1 MHLRE
6 LIPVDSVYLM
16 QGMENNYTYVLEDIT
31 NLHQSA
37 MGNYSLPRLGN
48 LAMKSKVQIFLMN

>member
-16 QGMENNYTYVLEDIT
+16 QGMENNYTYVLEAMN

-37 MGNYSLPRLGN
+37 MGNQP
-48 LAMKSKVQIFLMN
+48 